1 MANPE
6 EEARIRKLIADS
18 VEGGKRGNAAFAQVV
33 TAYQSRVR
41 AFCIRMVRNT
51 ADADDLTQQTFLKV
65 WQNLATFRG
74 DTSFI
79 AWTIRI
85 ARNLCIDLLRKS
97 NRFIPT
103 DTTEPGNAF
112 EHVTDDQSDYLSAT
126 AGMSALKVLENKE
139 TAEKVYDALDQMK
152 VQQREILLLYH
163 HQGLSYQEIA
173 TVLDIPQG
181 TVMSRLFHA
190 RKAMQFE
197 LRSFYEKKN
206 PTSGE

>member
-1 MANPE
+1 MANAE

-18 VEGGKRGNAAFAQVV
+18 LEGGKRGNAAFAQVV
-33 TAYQSRVR
+33 IAYQSRIK
-41 AFCIRMVRNT
+41 AYCLRMVKNP

-74 DTSFI
+74 DTSFV

-85 ARNLCIDLLRKS
+85 ARNLCIDLLRKA

-112 EHVTDDQSDYLSAT
+112 EHVTEGQTTYLSSS
-126 AGMSALKVLENKE
+126 AGMSAAKLLENKE
-139 TAEKVYDALDQMK
+139 TALKVYEVLDRMK
-152 VQQREILLLYH
+152 FNQREIILLAL
-163 HQGLSYQEIA
+163 HQGLTYQEMA
-173 TVLDIPQG
+173 DVLGIPIG

-190 RKAMQFE
+190 RQAMQAE
-197 LRSFYEKKN
+197 LRAFV
-206 PTSGE
+206 

>member
-33 TAYQSRVR
+33 LTYQSRVR

-152 VQQREILLLYH
+152 VQAREILLLYH

-197 LRSFYEKKN
+197 LRSIYEKKN
-206 PTSGE
+206 RTSGE

>member
-18 VEGGKRGNAAFAQVV
+18 VEGGKRGSAAFAQVV
-33 TAYQSRVR
+33 ITYQSRVR
-41 AFCIRMVRNT
+41 AFCIRMVRNA

-152 VQQREILLLYH
+152 VQAREILLLYH

-197 LRSFYEKKN
+197 LRSIYEKKN
-206 PTSGE
+206 RTSGE

>member
-18 VEGGKRGNAAFAQVV
+18 VEGGKRGSAAFAQVV
-33 TAYQSRVR
+33 ITYQSRVR
-41 AFCIRMVRNT
+41 AFCIRMVRNA

-112 EHVTDDQSDYLSAT
+112 EHVTDAQSDYLSAT

-152 VQQREILLLYH
+152 VQAREILLLYH

-197 LRSFYEKKN
+197 LRSIYEKKN
-206 PTSGE
+206 RTSGE

>member
-6 EEARIRKLIADS
+6 EEARIRRLIADS
-18 VEGGKRGNAAFAQVV
+18 VEGGKRGSAAFAQVV
-33 TAYQSRVR
+33 LTYQSRVR
-41 AFCIRMVRNT
+41 AFCIRMVRNA

-152 VQQREILLLYH
+152 VQAREILLLYH

-197 LRSFYEKKN
+197 LRSIYEKKN
-206 PTSGE
+206 RTSGE

>member
-33 TAYQSRVR
+33 ITYQSRVR
-41 AFCIRMVRNT
+41 AFCIRMVRNA

-65 WQNLATFRG
+65 WQNLGTFRG

-85 ARNLCIDLLRKS
+85 ARNLSIDLLRKS

-126 AGMSALKVLENKE
+126 AGMSALKVLENKQ

-163 HQGLSYQEIA
+163 HQGLSYGEIA

-197 LRSFYEKKN
+197 LRSIYEKKHRT
-206 PTSGE
+206 PSE

>member
-112 EHVTDDQSDYLSAT
+112 EHVTEGQSDYLSAS

-152 VQQREILLLYH
+152 VPAREILLLYH

>member
-6 EEARIRKLIADS
+6 EEARIRKLIAES

-33 TAYQSRVR
+33 ITYQSRVR

-152 VQQREILLLYH
+152 VQAREILLLYH

-197 LRSFYEKKN
+197 LRSIYEKKN
-206 PTSGE
+206 RTSGE

>member
-18 VEGGKRGNAAFAQVV
+18 VEGGKRGSAAFAQVV
-33 TAYQSRVR
+33 LTYQSRVR
-41 AFCIRMVRNT
+41 AFCIRMVRNA

-152 VQQREILLLYH
+152 VQAREILLLYH

-197 LRSFYEKKN
+197 LRSIYEKKN
-206 PTSGE
+206 RTSGE